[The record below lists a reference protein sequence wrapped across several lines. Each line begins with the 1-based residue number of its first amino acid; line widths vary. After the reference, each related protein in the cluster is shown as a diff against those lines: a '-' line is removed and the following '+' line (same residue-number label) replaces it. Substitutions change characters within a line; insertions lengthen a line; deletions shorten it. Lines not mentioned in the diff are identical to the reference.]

1 MQEPLDVA
9 LLGYGYAGRT
19 FHAPL
24 IASVPGLRLA
34 AVGSGNP
41 AKVRADLP
49 EMDVGTVEEVLARP
63 QVDVAVIATPNDTHV
78 DFARR
83 ALEAGKH
90 VVVDKP
96 FTLTL
101 AEARELARLAGRTGR
116 QLSVFHN
123 RRWDADFLTVR
134 RLIAGGELGEIVH
147 FEAHFDR
154 YRPEV
159 RQRWREAAVPGA
171 GLWYDLGPHLVDQA
185 LRLFGPP
192 LAVYGDLARQRAG
205 AEAVDYAHVLLRYPR
220 LRVILHAGL
229 LVPGE
234 TPRFTLHGTLGS
246 YVKYGLDT
254 QEDALKQGEAP
265 GGPGWGSDARDGA
278 LTTWRNGTPHVRAVA
293 TERGDYRAYYA
304 ALRDAVLGR
313 GPNPVPVE
321 EAVVVMAVLE
331 LASESAAAGREL
343 PFGETERR

>member
-1 MQEPLDVA
+1 
-9 LLGYGYAGRT
+9 
-19 FHAPL
+19 
-24 IASVPGLRLA
+24 
-34 AVGSGNP
+34 
-41 AKVRADLP
+41 VRVDRP
-49 EMDVGTVEEVLARP
+49 EVVVGTVEEVLARSG
-63 QVDVAVIATPNDTHV
+63 VDVVVIATPNDTHV
-78 DFARR
+78 NLARR

-101 AEARELARLAGRTGR
+101 AEARELTLLAAWTGR

-147 FEAHFDR
+147 FESHFDR

-159 RQRWREAAVPGA
+159 RQRWREAATPGG
-171 GLWYDLGPHLVDQA
+171 GLWYDLGPHLIDHAV
-185 LRLFGPP
+185 RLFGPP
-192 LAVYGDLARQRAG
+192 LAVYADFAQQREG

-220 LRVILHAGL
+220 LRVILHAGM

-254 QEDALKQGEAP
+254 QEEALKQGKVP
-265 GGPGWGSDARDGA
+265 GGPGWGSDPRDGA
-278 LTTWRNGTPHVRAVA
+278 LTTWRNGAPHVRAVP
-293 TERGDYRAYYA
+293 TECGDYRAYYVR
-304 ALRDAVLGR
+304 LRDAVLGQ
-313 GPNPVPVE
+313 GPSPVPVE
-321 EAVVVMAVLE
+321 EAVTVMAVLE
-331 LASESAAAGREL
+331 LASESAAAGCAL
-343 PFGETERR
+343 PFKEAAWR

>member
-1 MQEPLDVA
+1 MQETLSVA

-24 IASVPGLRLA
+24 IVSVPGLRLT

-41 AKVRADLP
+41 AKVHVDLP
-49 EMDVGTVEEVLARP
+49 EADVGTVEEVLARP
-63 QVDVAVIATPNDTHV
+63 GIDVVVIATPNDTHV
-78 DFARR
+78 DLARR

-101 AEARELARLAGRTGR
+101 AEARELALLAGRTGR

-123 RRWDADFLTVR
+123 RRWDADFLTVQ

-159 RQRWREAAVPGA
+159 RPRRRETSVPGG

-192 LAVYGDLARQRAG
+192 SAVYGDLTRQREG
-205 AEAVDYAHVLLRYPR
+205 AQAID
-220 LRVILHAGL
+220 
-229 LVPGE
+229 
-234 TPRFTLHGTLGS
+234 
-246 YVKYGLDT
+246 
-254 QEDALKQGEAP
+254 
-265 GGPGWGSDARDGA
+265 
-278 LTTWRNGTPHVRAVA
+278 
-293 TERGDYRAYYA
+293 
-304 ALRDAVLGR
+304 
-313 GPNPVPVE
+313 
-321 EAVVVMAVLE
+321 
-331 LASESAAAGREL
+331 
-343 PFGETERR
+343 